1 MTEFEKEVLKTLKH
15 IRANTALSCFYILIL
30 SVGVLTKAC
39 LG

>member
-1 MTEFEKEVLKTLKH
+1 MTEHEEEVIKILKH
-15 IRANTALSCFYILIL
+15 IRANTALTCFYILIL